1 VTLRLRRRASR
12 KSIGLRRL
20 DTRVDPGREV
30 ALSTGRVVLI
40 VLGSIVA
47 LLGLGLA
54 AGGGFLLWTDRTQRD
69 GGYLTT
75 PTERFATPTYALTR
89 ERLEVGG
96 KGEDWIW
103 NENWLGHVRIRAE
116 GDSAKPL
123 FIGIGPEAAV
133 ASYLGRVAHADVGD
147 IDFDPFKV
155 TYRRIAGGA
164 PQAPPT
170 AQNFW
175 AASATGQGRQTVTWK
190 VRDGDWSVV
199 LMNADASR
207 GVAAD
212 VDLGAKL
219 SFLLWVAI
227 GLLIGGALV
236 LGGGVA
242 LIVLSARKR
251 PPPAPPP
258 TPATAGGEAGSV

>member
-1 VTLRLRRRASR
+1 
-12 KSIGLRRL
+12 
-20 DTRVDPGREV
+20 
-30 ALSTGRVVLI
+30 
-40 VLGSIVA
+40 VA

-54 AGGGFLLWTDRTQRD
+54 AGGGFLLWADRTQRE

-75 PTERFATPTYALTR
+75 PTERFATSTYAMTR
-89 ERLEVGG
+89 ERLEADAGG
-96 KGEDWIW
+96 PNWIW
-103 NENWLGHVRIRAE
+103 NDNWLGKVRIHGE
-116 GDSAKPL
+116 GAAAKPL

-133 ASYLGRVAHADVGD
+133 AGYLGRVAHADVED
-147 IDFDPFKV
+147 IDLDPFRV
-155 TYRRIAGGA
+155 TYRQVAGAA
-164 PQAPPT
+164 PGRPPT

-175 AASATGQGRQTVTWK
+175 AASASGPGSQTVTWK

-199 LMNADASR
+199 LMNADGSR

-227 GLLIGGALV
+227 GVLIGGVLL

-242 LIVLSARKR
+242 LIVLAARR
-251 PPPAPPP
+251 GPPPAPPP
-258 TPATAGGEAGSV
+258 TPAPTTGET